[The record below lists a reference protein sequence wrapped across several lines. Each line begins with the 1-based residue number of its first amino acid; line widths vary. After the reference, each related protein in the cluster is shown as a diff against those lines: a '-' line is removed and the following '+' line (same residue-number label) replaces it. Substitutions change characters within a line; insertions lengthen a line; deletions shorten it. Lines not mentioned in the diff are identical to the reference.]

1 MDEKLKLK
9 VQTEDW
15 FIIDEAAFSIY
26 QGRIQDFVL
35 EDEIRRVFCIIE
47 AFLSATFCIL
57 KMW

>member
-9 VQTEDW
+9 VQIEDW

-35 EDEIRRVFCIIE
+35 GDKIGLVFCIIE
-47 AFLSATFCIL
+47 AFLSATF
-57 KMW
+57 KHF

>member
-9 VQTEDW
+9 VQIEDW

-35 EDEIRRVFCIIE
+35 GGQNWAGFLYNWSFSVF
-47 AFLSATFCIL
+47 
-57 KMW
+57 